1 MSNAGKKL
9 EPRLK
14 LDMSFGEALERL
26 SRVNPKEIENSM
38 TLGRSSKKAL
48 ARRKKDVRINQKDE

>member
-1 MSNAGKKL
+1 MSNAGKTL

-26 SRVNPKEIENSM
+26 SRVNPKEIEKRM

-48 ARRKKDVRINQKDE
+48 ARRKKELKIKPKDE